1 MANMWQVGYWEN
13 FVGFADRTDT
23 DFDSSN
29 VDARGGKGV
38 EFKRISAD
46 QRTVQGRQEPWTD
59 DDGNSYPGTSN
70 TAKLQYGTN
79 YSKQVG
85 DSISVQ
91 EGNKSSIQSQG
102 WSNSVMEGISFST
115 TLGGSF
121 SSTGGLSI
129 GTHLGLK
136 TALFVGPELSIN
148 GAVTISIKKGEAYTW
163 ETVTKNEMGA
173 QKIESALKKAEM
185 AADLKRTI
193 GQEIST
199 LADFRQIVGGDAD
212 VTAVNYKLSSL
223 EAITTDTLQL
233 NLHSKLRA
241 RIQSQVAAVI
251 GTTQLVL
258 RTNGTA
264 TLNGSIIKVG

>member
-23 DFDSSN
+23 EFDANN

-46 QRTVQGRQEPWTD
+46 QRTVQGRQEPYKD

-79 YSKQVG
+79 YSEQYG

-102 WSNSVMEGISFST
+102 WSNSVMNGISFST

-136 TALFVGPELSIN
+136 TALFVGPEMSIN
-148 GAVTISIKKGEAYTW
+148 GALSVKVAKGGVYTFDTVEKWDTAAQKKELVAKRETFGNKIFDVLNEKQAIGTQFSTVAGKSISQITGMYELLCAGNVDLVSAKDLSAAAANMLLWGLAS
-163 ETVTKNEMGA
+163 M
-173 QKIESALKKAEM
+173 KIESAKVEIISAV
-185 AADLKRTI
+185 ATI
-193 GQEIST
+193 G
-199 LADFRQIVGGDAD
+199 GG
-212 VTAVNYKLSSL
+212 
-223 EAITTDTLQL
+223 
-233 NLHSKLRA
+233 
-241 RIQSQVAAVI
+241 
-251 GTTQLVL
+251 
-258 RTNGTA
+258 
-264 TLNGSIIKVG
+264 IIKIG

>member
-23 DFDSSN
+23 EFDANN

-121 SSTGGLSI
+121 SSTAGSSI

-136 TALFVGPELSIN
+136 MATFGGVDVAINGSFAMKYNKAGYWEGGTNEKWATWTKTKVVAAEDDRIVARITNMSTVITDTALRLARRSTAIEEAAATLTQRVGTLETDA
-148 GAVTISIKKGEAYTW
+148 GAVNQTIGTL
-163 ETVTKNEMGA
+163 TQRVGNVEMRAA
-173 QKIESALKKAEM
+173 QINYISLTQINLSAL
-185 AADLKRTI
+185 I
-193 GQEIST
+193 I
-199 LADFRQIVGGDAD
+199 
-212 VTAVNYKLSSL
+212 N
-223 EAITTDTLQL
+223 LQ
-233 NLHSKLRA
+233 
-241 RIQSQVAAVI
+241 
-251 GTTQLVL
+251 
-258 RTNGTA
+258 
-264 TLNGSIIKVG
+264 